1 MKTHKLKAENIKK
14 VFKKHTALNG
24 VSVEFDSGEIVSLLG
39 PNGAGKTTLFYSI
52 CGLVAID
59 GGNVT
64 LDNEDITDLALHQK
78 AKIGLAYLPQESSVF
93 KDLTVEENIE
103 LACEIVY
110 GGDEEAVMKN
120 TDRLLEMLSI
130 EPIRSR
136 PAYALSGGERRR
148 VEIAR
153 ALAGNPK
160 FILLDE
166 PFAGV
171 DPLAVSEIQKIMQEL
186 KENGIGIVITDHNFR
201 EALEVSDRAY
211 VIGRGSLLAV
221 GAPHEIYESEV
232 VKRHYLGDKSL
243 A

>member
-1 MKTHKLKAENIKK
+1 MHKLEAKNIKK
-14 VFKKHTALNG
+14 HFKKHIALGG
-24 VSVEFDSGEIVSLLG
+24 VSVNFSSGEIVSLLG
-39 PNGAGKTTLFYSI
+39 PNGAGKTTLFYAI
-52 CGLVAID
+52 CGLIETD
-59 GGNVT
+59 GGVVS
-64 LDNEDITDLALHQK
+64 LDGEDITALALHQK
-78 AKIGLAYLPQESSVF
+78 AQMGLAYLPQESSVF

-110 GGDEEAVMKN
+110 GDENLVMQN

-130 EPIRSR
+130 ESIRSR

-153 ALAGNPK
+153 ALAPSPK
-160 FILLDE
+160 FLLLDE

-171 DPLAVSEIQKIMQEL
+171 DPLAVSEIQKIIVDL
-186 KENGIGIVITDHNFR
+186 KNAGIGIVITDHNFR

-211 VIGRGSLLAV
+211 VLGRGMLLAE
-221 GAPHEIYESEV
+221 GTPSEIYASEI
-232 VKRHYLGDKSL
+232 VKLNYLGDKSL

>member
-1 MKTHKLKAENIKK
+1 VHKLEAKNIKK
-14 VFKKHTALNG
+14 HFKKHTALGG
-24 VSVEFDSGEIVSLLG
+24 VSVHFDSGEIVSLLG

-52 CGLVAID
+52 CGLIDID
-59 GGNVT
+59 GGSVV
-64 LDNEDITDLALHQK
+64 LDGKDITALALHEK

-103 LACEIVY
+103 LACEIVH
-110 GGDEEAVMKN
+110 GNNEELVMQH
-120 TDRLLEMLSI
+120 TDKLLEMLSI

-153 ALAGNPK
+153 ALAPSPK
-160 FILLDE
+160 FLLLDE

-171 DPLAVSEIQKIMQEL
+171 DPLAVSEIQKIIVEL
-186 KENGIGIVITDHNFR
+186 KNEGIGIIITDHSFR

-211 VIGRGSLLAV
+211 VLGRGALLAE
-221 GAPHEIYESEV
+221 GTPKEIMSSEI
-232 VKRHYLGDKSL
+232 VKQHYLGDKSQV
-243 A
+243 

>member
-1 MKTHKLKAENIKK
+1 MHRLEARGVKK
-14 VFKKHTALNG
+14 HFKKHTALAG
-24 VSVEFDSGEIVSLLG
+24 VDVYFASGEIVSLLG

-52 CGLVAID
+52 CGLID
-59 GGNVT
+59 IDEGRVL
-64 LDNEDITDLALHQK
+64 LDGEDITHMPLHKK
-78 AKIGLAYLPQESSVF
+78 ARIGLSYLPQESSVF

-110 GGDEEAVMKN
+110 AGNEELIMEH
-120 TDRLLEMLSI
+120 TDKLLEMLSI

-153 ALAGNPK
+153 ALAASPK
-160 FILLDE
+160 FLLLDE

-171 DPLAVSEIQKIMQEL
+171 DPLAVSEIQKIMTEL
-186 KENGIGIVITDHNFR
+186 KEEGIGIIITDHNFR

-211 VIGRGSLLAV
+211 VLGRGALLAE
-221 GAPHEIYESEV
+221 GTPEEIMSSEI
-232 VKRHYLGDKSL
+232 VKRHYLGSKSQV
-243 A
+243 

>member
-1 MKTHKLKAENIKK
+1 MHKLKAENIKK
-14 VFKKHTALNG
+14 HFKKHTALNG
-24 VSVEFDSGEIVSLLG
+24 VSVEFRSGEVVSLLG

-52 CGLVAID
+52 CGLVVID
-59 GGNVT
+59 DGKVS
-64 LDNEDITDLALHQK
+64 LDTEDITALPLHQK

-93 KDLTVEENIE
+93 KDLSVEENIE

-110 GGDEEAVMKN
+110 GDDEDLVMQN

-160 FILLDE
+160 FLLLDE

-171 DPLAVSEIQKIMQEL
+171 DPLAVSEIQKIIIEL
-186 KENGIGIVITDHNFR
+186 KNRDIGIIITDHNFR
-201 EALEVSDRAY
+201 EALEISDRAY
-211 VIGRGSLLAV
+211 VLGRGELLAE
-221 GAPHEIYESEV
+221 GTPSEIYESET
-232 VKRHYLGDKSL
+232 VKRNYLGDKSL

>member
-1 MKTHKLKAENIKK
+1 MHKLEAKNIKK
-14 VFKKHTALNG
+14 HFKKHTALGG
-24 VSVEFDSGEIVSLLG
+24 VSVHFDSGEIVSLLG

-52 CGLVAID
+52 CGLVEID
-59 GGNVT
+59 EGAVI
-64 LDNEDITDLALHQK
+64 LDGEDITALPLHQK
-78 AKIGLAYLPQESSVF
+78 ARIGLGYLPQESSVF
-93 KDLTVEENIE
+93 KDLSVEENIE
-103 LACEIVY
+103 MACEIVY
-110 GGDEEAVMKN
+110 GDDEDLVMQN

-160 FILLDE
+160 FLLLDE

-171 DPLAVSEIQKIMQEL
+171 DPLAVSEIQKIIIEL
-186 KENGIGIVITDHNFR
+186 KNNGIGIIITDHNFR
-201 EALEVSDRAY
+201 EALEISDRAY
-211 VIGRGSLLAV
+211 VLGRGELIAEGS
-221 GAPHEIYESEV
+221 PSEIYESKT
-232 VKRHYLGDKSL
+232 VKRNYLGDKSL

>member
-1 MKTHKLKAENIKK
+1 MHKLEAKNIKK
-14 VFKKHTALNG
+14 HFKKHTALGG
-24 VSVEFDSGEIVSLLG
+24 VSVHFDSGEIVSLLG

-52 CGLVAID
+52 CGLIEID
-59 GGNVT
+59 EGSVL
-64 LDNEDITDLALHQK
+64 LDGKDITTLALHEK
-78 AKIGLAYLPQESSVF
+78 AQIGLAYLPQESSVF

-110 GGDEEAVMKN
+110 RDEELVMQH
-120 TDRLLEMLSI
+120 TDKLLEMLSI

-153 ALAGNPK
+153 ALAPNPK
-160 FILLDE
+160 FLLLDE

-171 DPLAVSEIQKIMQEL
+171 DPLAVSEIQKIIVEL
-186 KENGIGIVITDHNFR
+186 KNEGIGIIITDHSFR

-211 VIGRGSLLAV
+211 VLGRGALLDA
-221 GAPHEIYESEV
+221 GTPQEIMNSEI
-232 VKRHYLGDKSL
+232 VKRHYLGDKSQV
-243 A
+243 

>member
-1 MKTHKLKAENIKK
+1 MHKLEAKNIKK
-14 VFKKHTALNG
+14 HFKKHIALGG
-24 VSVEFDSGEIVSLLG
+24 VNVEFASGEIVSLLG

-52 CGLVAID
+52 CGLIEID
-59 GGNVT
+59 EGSVL
-64 LDNEDITDLALHQK
+64 LDGKDITTLALHEK
-78 AKIGLAYLPQESSVF
+78 AQIGLAYLPQESSVF

-110 GGDEEAVMKN
+110 KDEELVMQH
-120 TDRLLEMLSI
+120 TDKLLEMLSI

-153 ALAGNPK
+153 ALAPNPK
-160 FILLDE
+160 FLLLDE

-171 DPLAVSEIQKIMQEL
+171 DPLAVSEIQKIIVEL
-186 KENGIGIVITDHNFR
+186 KNEGIGIIITDHSFR

-211 VIGRGSLLAV
+211 VLGRGALLDA
-221 GAPHEIYESEV
+221 GTPQEIMNSEI
-232 VKRHYLGDKSL
+232 VKRHYLGDKSQV
-243 A
+243 

>member
-186 KENGIGIVITDHNFR
+186 KENGI
-201 EALEVSDRAY
+201 
-211 VIGRGSLLAV
+211 
-221 GAPHEIYESEV
+221 
-232 VKRHYLGDKSL
+232 
-243 A
+243 

>member
-1 MKTHKLKAENIKK
+1 MHKLEAKNIKK
-14 VFKKHTALNG
+14 HFKKHVALSG
-24 VSVEFDSGEIVSLLG
+24 VSVHFDSGEIVSLLG

-52 CGLVAID
+52 CGLIDID
-59 GGNVT
+59 GGNVV
-64 LDNEDITDLALHQK
+64 LDGEDITALALHEK

-110 GGDEEAVMKN
+110 KDEELVMKH
-120 TDRLLEMLSI
+120 TDKLLEMLSI

-153 ALAGNPK
+153 ALAPNPK
-160 FILLDE
+160 FLLLDE

-171 DPLAVSEIQKIMQEL
+171 DPLAVSEIQKIIVEL
-186 KENGIGIVITDHNFR
+186 KNEGIGIIITDHSFR

-211 VIGRGSLLAV
+211 VLGRGALLAE
-221 GAPHEIYESEV
+221 GTPTEILNSEV
-232 VKRHYLGDKSL
+232 VKRHYLGDKSQV
-243 A
+243 

>member
-1 MKTHKLKAENIKK
+1 LKHTLKAENIKK
-14 VFKKHTALNG
+14 IFKKHTALNG
-24 VSVEFDSGEIVSLLG
+24 VSVEFGSGEVVSLLG

-52 CGLVAID
+52 CGLVGID
-59 GGNVT
+59 DGKVS
-64 LDNEDITDLALHQK
+64 LDGEDITTLALHQK

-110 GGDEEAVMKN
+110 GDNEELVMEH

-153 ALAGNPK
+153 SLAGNPK
-160 FILLDE
+160 FLLLDE

-171 DPLAVSEIQKIMQEL
+171 DPLAVSEIQKIIQDL
-186 KENGIGIVITDHNFR
+186 KAAGIGIVITDHNFR
-201 EALEVSDRAY
+201 EALEVSDRSY
-211 VIGRGSLLAV
+211 VLGRGALLAE
-221 GAPHEIYESEV
+221 GTPAEIYESEI